1 MADFDSSLPVRT
13 EADGDVVVKIG
24 DESTPSQQVEVKA
37 TKEMMVAL
45 RDPTNAT
52 ELIINADGSINTN
65 IVTTTVG
72 DDIHEYDD
80 SVGVAPNTPTTVLTY
95 TVSGGK
101 TLGLKA
107 VGFSASGK
115 AKLILMA
122 GPAGYEV
129 PKAVAFIST
138 AEGSYELTFP
148 QPIEVATGDNVLMVI
163 TNRDKQNQD
172 LYAWI
177 NGVEV

>member
-1 MADFDSSLPVRT
+1 MADYDSSLPVRT
-13 EADGDVVVKIG
+13 ENDGDVIVKIG

-45 RDPTNAT
+45 RDPSSTN
-52 ELIINADGSINTN
+52 ELVINADGSINSN
-65 IVTTTVG
+65 IVTTQVG
-72 DDIHEYDD
+72 DDIHEFDD

-101 TLGLKA
+101 TLALKL

-115 AKLILMA
+115 AKLILQT

-129 PKAVAFIST
+129 TKAVAFIST
-138 AEGSYELTFP
+138 AQGTVELTFP
-148 QPIEVATGDNVLMVI
+148 QPIEVVAGDNVLMII
-163 TNRDKQNQD
+163 TNRDNQNQD

-177 NGVEV
+177 NGTEV